1 MKTRPST
8 AVPWWAQILRWPGL
22 ALTGLLIGLVKFYR
36 LFFRH
41 WVGPVCRY
49 EPSCSTYALQ
59 ALQQHG
65 GWLGG
70 QLGARRLLRCNP
82 WCLGGHDP
90 VPDQLPPGLFSGL
103 LAAPQTQDTPST
115 RIPS

>member
-1 MKTRPST
+1 MQRNELSPATLAARM
-8 AVPWWAQILRWPGL
+8 WMRLR
-22 ALTGLLIGLVKFYR
+22 ALPQTLLIGLVQFYR

-65 GWLGG
+65 AGR
-70 QLGARRLLRCNP
+70 GALLTATRLLRCNP

-90 VPDQLPPGLFSGL
+90 VPPARAAGLFTGL
-103 LAAPQTQDTPST
+103 LGTPGKQDTLSSRT
-115 RIPS
+115 RS

>member
-1 MKTRPST
+1 MSLARLP
-8 AVPWWAQILRWPGL
+8 QQGL
-22 ALTGLLIGLVKFYR
+22 IALVQAYR
-36 LFFRH
+36 LLFRH

-65 GWLGG
+65 AWRGG
-70 QLGARRLLRCNP
+70 RLSAWRVMRCNP

-90 VPDQLPPGLFSGL
+90 VPPPQAAGPVPSPPVEPSAPAASAADPTLTSLPPRS
-103 LAAPQTQDTPST
+103 P
-115 RIPS
+115 